1 MENKHPVS
9 YEDILRAADT
19 IKPQAVR
26 TPLIE
31 NPALNDRVGGRVFIK
46 LESLQRTGSFK
57 FRGAYNRI
65 ASMTSQQKKKGVVAF
80 SER

>member
-1 MENKHPVS
+1 MFDSTRPPDFADVE
-9 YEDILRAADT
+9 AAAAR
-19 IKPQAVR
+19 IAPYALE

-31 NPALNDRVGGRVFIK
+31 NVALNEKLGGRVFLK

-65 ASMTSQQKKKGVVAF
+65 
-80 SER
+80 